1 MSKMMVSEEM
11 KNAPAAPSPLRRLL
25 CWEGFL
31 LAVTLAVFIGNAV
44 ASPYFLNIWNLSD
57 ATFTFTE
64 KAIVVLPMAMLII
77 AREIDLSVASTM
89 ALSSTVMGFCAAAG
103 MDTPL
108 LVVIGLGVGLLCGL
122 FNGLLVTRFNL
133 SSIVITIGTMSLYR
147 GITYIL
153 LGDQALNHYPESFAW
168 FGQGYV
174 WGALSFEFALFILL
188 AAAFTFLLHKT
199 NFGRRTYAIGNNPTG
214 AWFSGIN
221 VKRHNLVLFALVG
234 LMAGLAAVLLTSRL
248 GSTRPTL
255 AMGWELAVVT
265 MAVLGGVNILGGSG
279 SMPGVIIAAFLM
291 GLVTFG
297 LSLLNVPGI
306 VMSVIIDPNLI
317 PDIAVDDA
325 SVMLDIPPA
334 VTAATGMDALTH
346 AIEAFVSVGAHPLT
360 DANALEAIRLI
371 NLWLPKAVDDGHD
384 LQAREQMAFGQYLAG
399 MAFNSAG
406 LGLVHALAHQPG
418 ATHNLPHG
426 VCNAILLPIIEN
438 FNRPNAVAR
447 FARVAQA
454 MGVDTRGMS
463 DEAASMEAINAIRT
477 LSKRVGIP
485 QGFSQLGVSKA
496 DIEGWLDKALADPC
510 APCNPRPASRDEV
523 RELYLEAL

>member
-1 MSKMMVSEEM
+1 MSFMLALPKISLHGAGAIGDMVKLVAGKQWGKALIVTDGQLVKLGLLDSLFAALDEQQMAYQLFDEVFPNPTEALVQQGYAAYQAARCDYLIAFGVGKV
-11 KNAPAAPSPLRRLL
+11 KNAGVPLVAINTTAGTAAEMTS
-25 CWEGFL
+25 
-31 LAVTLAVFIGNAV
+31 NAV
-44 ASPYFLNIWNLSD
+44 
-57 ATFTFTE
+57 
-64 KAIVVLPMAMLII
+64 II
-77 AREIDLSVASTM
+77 DSEL
-89 ALSSTVMGFCAAAG
+89 
-103 MDTPL
+103 
-108 LVVIGLGVGLLCGL
+108 
-122 FNGLLVTRFNL
+122 
-133 SSIVITIGTMSLYR
+133 
-147 GITYIL
+147 
-153 LGDQALNHYPESFAW
+153 Q
-168 FGQGYV
+168 
-174 WGALSFEFALFILL
+174 
-188 AAAFTFLLHKT
+188 
-199 NFGRRTYAIGNNPTG
+199 
-214 AWFSGIN
+214 
-221 VKRHNLVLFALVG
+221 VK
-234 LMAGLAAVLLTSRL
+234 
-248 GSTRPTL
+248 
-255 AMGWELAVVT
+255 E
-265 MAVLGGVNILGGSG
+265 
-279 SMPGVIIAAFLM
+279 
-291 GLVTFG
+291 
-297 LSLLNVPGI
+297 
-306 VMSVIIDPNLI
+306 VIIDPNLI

-384 LQAREQMAFGQYLAG
+384 LQSREQMAFGQYLAG